1 MMQAR
6 LRQCPSNIA
15 CLVRLMPGQAMAP
28 TAAASELVELA
39 HSLVDRVLG
48 FSVDLRLAS
57 VGWGRAD
64 WDVFWRCLTTE
75 RDPIEGKACLSAENM
90 VLVLGTSFS
99 LREVQTACEWGIQHW
114 MIETS
119 RFEGGK
125 LVLAHENTM
134 ELPGR
139 IESLVSILK
148 SPASSVLVQGCFTEP
163 EEVSAAIDAG
173 ATGALIDLG
182 LVVSGPGFAKRA
194 NDWLVSQKVSLESV
208 HDRSSESTPVFRTS

>member
-1 MMQAR
+1 MATAAWASFGFGFVELGPWWGSAPIVDSRFRVNLSQKSPAMESSVSLLPVSMMQAR
-6 LRQCPSNIA
+6 LRQCPSSIA

-134 ELPGR
+134 ELP
-139 IESLVSILK
+139 
-148 SPASSVLVQGCFTEP
+148 
-163 EEVSAAIDAG
+163 
-173 ATGALIDLG
+173 
-182 LVVSGPGFAKRA
+182 
-194 NDWLVSQKVSLESV
+194 
-208 HDRSSESTPVFRTS
+208 